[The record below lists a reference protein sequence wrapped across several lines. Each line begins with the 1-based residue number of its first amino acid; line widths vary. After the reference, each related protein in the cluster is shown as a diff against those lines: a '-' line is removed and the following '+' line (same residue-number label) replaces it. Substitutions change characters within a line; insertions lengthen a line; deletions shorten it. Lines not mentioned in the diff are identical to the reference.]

1 MMKVN
6 DFINMLIKAEHSNT
20 VYCTGMF
27 GQPITEKVINDKAKQ
42 YPANYS
48 FSKVSQLKRKIGKNY
63 FGFDCVCLIK
73 AILWGWTGDSSK
85 ENGGAK
91 YNSNNV
97 PDVNTEGLYAKC
109 ETSTDFNK
117 IVPGA
122 LVWMQGHVGVYIG
135 GGDVIECTAAWTGNV
150 LRSKLGNLGYKGDK
164 VRNWKGWGKLPY
176 VDYGSM
182 GNSSTASNVVTS
194 NTTTTIVQSGEGYYQ
209 IAKRLGMVDKYKEI
223 AALNNNKALHVGDTV
238 IVPVINKNSNN
249 NSSADK
255 KDTLYDSYV
264 KFVSELKVAL
274 NLTSNATIRQV
285 YEATPTLKNDNKY
298 NKVTVV
304 LQKYLIAL
312 GISCGSK
319 GANGYFGNDTEK
331 AVRTYQEKYKT
342 GVVDGYL
349 SAKGKMWKS
358 LLML

>member
-6 DFINMLIKAEHSNT
+6 DFINMLIKAKDSNT

-27 GQPITEKVINDKAKQ
+27 GQPITENSINQLTKQ
-42 YPANYS
+42 YPKQYTDD
-48 FSKVSQLKRKIGKNY
+48 KVKVLKNLIGKNY
-63 FGFDCVCLIK
+63 FGFDCVCLVK
-73 AILWGWTGDSSK
+73 GVLWGWNGDNAK
-85 ENGGAK
+85 EYGGAK

-97 PDVNTEGLYAKC
+97 PDVDTEGLYVKC
-109 ETSTDFNK
+109 ETSADFSK
-117 IVPGA
+117 IIPGA
-122 LVWMQGHVGVYIG
+122 LVWMKGHVGIYIG
-135 GGDVIECTAAWTGNV
+135 NGDVIECTNAWTGNV
-150 LRSKLGNLGYKGDK
+150 LVSKLGNLGYTGKY
-164 VRNWKGWGKLPY
+164 VRNAWKGWGKLPY
-176 VDYGSM
+176 VDYSSE
-182 GNSSTASNVVTS
+182 NSNNTSKS
-194 NTTTTIVQSGEGYYQ
+194 NTTTTIVQSGEGYWQ

-238 IVPVINKNSNN
+238 IVPAINKNSNN
-249 NSSADK
+249 NSTADK

-358 LLML
+358 LLKL